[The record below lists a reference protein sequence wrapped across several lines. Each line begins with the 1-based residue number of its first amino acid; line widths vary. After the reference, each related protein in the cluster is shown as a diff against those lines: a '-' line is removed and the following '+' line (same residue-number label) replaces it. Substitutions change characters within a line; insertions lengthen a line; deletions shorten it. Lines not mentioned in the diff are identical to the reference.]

1 MAHIAP
7 GPHYPPPTPG
17 SGFENADFVLYVSTV
32 NSDRC
37 KMSGTVAYAAY
48 CQLEAETDRPLAG
61 YVNICPTED
70 TLSNA
75 AHQYA
80 SLLST
85 VILCFCWWEPM
96 PYSHGILSF

>member
-1 MAHIAP
+1 
-7 GPHYPPPTPG
+7 
-17 SGFENADFVLYVSTV
+17 
-32 NSDRC
+32 
-37 KMSGTVAYAAY
+37 MSGTVAYAAY

-85 VILCFCWWEPM
+85 VILR
-96 PYSHGILSF
+96 